1 MDIIT
6 HAGIGLIA
14 AAPMLNS
21 RPELALGLV
30 AGSVLPDLDA
40 LGRVFGK
47 RAFLR
52 SHQTWSHAIPV
63 QGAVGLFAGAIASA
77 CGADGLLLSAGLF
90 AGLVIHTLLDF
101 SNTLGVTLLAP
112 FSRKRFCL
120 EWVFFIDAFVL
131 TLTFITAGISLWLF
145 YRNGDVPTSFAGI
158 FFGTMAVYFG
168 TKGILR
174 RRAGAL
180 AIDAVTLMP
189 SALWPWRFFGV
200 EECGNCVRRFQ
211 MNAITGSQK
220 ALAQQE
226 VFDDAYAGLLANV
239 AEFMLMRGLS
249 PAYHVV
255 SAKKTEAGELL
266 VCRDLRTRNFGTVYG
281 DLEVLLDKDN
291 GVLRTTFHV

>member
-21 RPELALGLV
+21 HPELALGLV

-40 LGRVFGK
+40 LVRVFGK

-63 QGAVGLFAGAIASA
+63 QVAVSVLAGVIGSA
-77 CGADGLLLSAGLF
+77 WGADGLLLGAGLF
-90 AGLVIHTLLDF
+90 VGLVIHTLLDF

-131 TLTFITAGISLWLF
+131 TSTFITAGFSLWLF
-145 YRNGDVPTSFAGI
+145 YRNGDVPTFYAGI

-174 RRAGAL
+174 RRAGGL
-180 AIDAVTLMP
+180 ATDAVTLMP

-226 VFDDAYAGLLANV
+226 IFDDAYAGLLANV

-281 DLEVLLDKDN
+281 DLEVLLDQHN